1 MRQVLPNLLT
11 LLGMLTLVALL
22 SCAGAPVHETPQPP
36 GTSPALDPPPPERHA
51 RSSGARTTPVDDP
64 NAPLF
69 VPRAALDR
77 VLAAGPGRLL
87 QQVPIEPVFAPGHK
101 FAGFR
106 ILSVFGDDP
115 RVLRF
120 GVLPGDVL
128 LAVNGQRIVTPG
140 DLMAAFQKLHGA
152 DHIEVS
158 VLRSTT
164 ARTFRIPV
172 LPASR
177 PAAPPPAHADPADS
191 DGHTP

>member
-1 MRQVLPNLLT
+1 MPRMLPGLLPLLT
-11 LLGMLTLVALL
+11 LL
-22 SCAGAPVHETPQPP
+22 SCAGAPVHEAPQPP
-36 GTSPALDPPPPERHA
+36 GTSPAIDAPPPEHHG
-51 RSSGARTTPVDDP
+51 RSSGARTAPLEDP

-128 LAVNGQRIVTPG
+128 LAVNGHRIVTPG
-140 DLMAAFQKLHGA
+140 DLMTAFQKLHGA
-152 DHIEVS
+152 DQLEVS

-164 ARTFRIPV
+164 ARTFRFPV
-172 LPASR
+172 LPVAHPPAQLPPQVN
-177 PAAPPPAHADPADS
+177 PAATDVP
-191 DGHTP
+191 TP